1 MQRNWRVL
9 FWYKVEVHQKFK
21 WIINQPCNF
30 DGGYI
35 SGVNL
40 ELAVNREATD
50 KLQEAF
56 RAELV
61 SEDLLRAN
69 VKPLFRTRMQ
79 LGEFDPPELDEYRD
93 LTPYETVQSK
103 AHIDL
108 AKKAAKMSFVLLKN
122 RKSVLPLKD
131 TVEKV
136 AVIHFIFKFEIDF

>member
-1 MQRNWRVL
+1 M
-9 FWYKVEVHQKFK
+9 
-21 WIINQPCNF
+21 
-30 DGGYI
+30 
-35 SGVNL
+35 

-56 RAELV
+56 RAELI

-136 AVIHFIFKFEIDF
+136 AVIHFIFQSKIDL